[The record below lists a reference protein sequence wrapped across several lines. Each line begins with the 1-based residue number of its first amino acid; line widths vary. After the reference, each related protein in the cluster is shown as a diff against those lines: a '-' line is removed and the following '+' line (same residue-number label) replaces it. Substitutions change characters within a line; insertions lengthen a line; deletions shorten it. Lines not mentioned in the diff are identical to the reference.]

1 MQRPGSAVLPAAPP
15 PVLLFVWSF
24 AVKRAFPWHVLVF
37 LAPALIIYSL
47 FSALPLADTLRLGL
61 YTTDESGAHHFA
73 GLANYATILF
83 DPHWSQAFWN
93 AMWNNC
99 KFFFIH
105 MLLQNPIGLLLAT
118 LFSLKG
124 LKGERSYRTLIF
136 LPTLLSVVIIGFIW
150 QLILSPLW
158 GVGQS
163 LMDGVGIGS
172 YFAPWL
178 GQESTA
184 LLTIA
189 LISVWQYIGIPMMLI
204 YAALLAVPE
213 EIIEAAHAE
222 GASAMRIFWQ
232 IKLPLIWP
240 TLGLVTILTFVANF
254 NAFDLVYSVKGALAG
269 PNYATDILGTFFY
282 RTFFGYQAQLGSPT
296 MGAAVATMMFLV
308 ILVGV
313 GVYFFFVQRKLT
325 RYEL

>member
-1 MQRPGSAVLPAAPP
+1 M
-15 PVLLFVWSF
+15 
-24 AVKRAFPWHVLVF
+24 KRAFPWHVSVF
-37 LAPALIIYSL
+37 LAPALLIYSL
-47 FSALPLADTLRLGL
+47 FSALPLIDTLRLGF
-61 YTTDESGAHHFA
+61 YATSDSGRYSFT
-73 GLANYATILF
+73 GLSNYATILF
-83 DPHWSQAFWN
+83 DPQWSHAFWN
-93 AMWNNC
+93 AMWNNT
-99 KFFFIH
+99 KFFIIH

-124 LKGERSYRTLIF
+124 LKGERTYRTLIF

-158 GVGQS
+158 GVGES
-163 LMDGVGIGS
+163 LLAHVGLADF
-172 YFAPWL
+172 FAPWL

-184 LLTIA
+184 LPTIA
-189 LISVWQYIGIPMMLI
+189 LISVWQYVGIPMMLI

-222 GASAMRIFWQ
+222 GAGALRIFWD
-232 IKLPLIWP
+232 IKLPQIWP

-282 RTFFGYQAQLGSPT
+282 RTFFGYQSQIGSPT
-296 MGAAVATMMFLV
+296 MGAAVATLMFLV